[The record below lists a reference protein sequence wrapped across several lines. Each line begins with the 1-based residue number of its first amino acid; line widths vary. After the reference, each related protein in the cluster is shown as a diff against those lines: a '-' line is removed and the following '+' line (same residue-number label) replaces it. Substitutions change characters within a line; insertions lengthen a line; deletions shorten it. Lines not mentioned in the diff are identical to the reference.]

1 VNGRL
6 ITGLF
11 AAIGYMALVA
21 VGPASGAEPLPTFQT
36 SAILAGERL
45 TGPDFRIGAVARNDG
60 FLNHFSVT
68 VDGKV
73 HDVAGNALMKVRL
86 AELAALGKM
95 ERIKRSDVYIKAV
108 KNAALSPLHAVKNLV
123 TSPVGTVK
131 GIASGV
137 GTFFRGVGHSLFGGR
152 SEQEDNVLKTMV
164 GLDGAKRRFAY
175 QFGIDPYT
183 SFPPVRERLNEIAW
197 AGVAGNLTLSAAF
210 SAIPG
215 PASGALKG
223 TKLAEGMRKLLR
235 DNTPAEL
242 KAINE
247 RKLARMGVSASIA
260 ELFLE
265 HPKFSP
271 TQKTFLVDALSRVR
285 ASNRGAFIQRAVL
298 VQDETMAFFMRRW
311 AEMIAAY
318 HQRVAPLARI
328 VRLGMMPIAQRGDG
342 VIVATLPID
351 HLAWS
356 ETIARRHGTNMQSI
370 SSIAGV
376 TGGEIWIEGSISR
389 QARDGLEAQNW
400 IVRDNVGSI
409 LGMN

>member
-1 VNGRL
+1 MKRWMV
-6 ITGLF
+6 TGLI
-11 AAIGYMALVA
+11 AGLCGVSSIA
-21 VGPASGAEPLPTFQT
+21 VEQAESAEPLPTFQT
-36 SAILAGERL
+36 SSILAGERL
-45 TGPDFRIGAVARNDG
+45 TGPAYRIGATARNDG

-68 VDGKV
+68 VEGEV

-86 AELAALGKM
+86 AELAALEKM
-95 ERIKRSDVYIKAV
+95 DRIKRSDVYIKAV

-123 TSPVGTVK
+123 TSPVDTVK

-137 GTFFRGVGHSLFGGR
+137 GTFFRGVGHSMFGGR

-164 GLDGAKRRFAY
+164 GLDGAKRKFAY

-215 PASGALKG
+215 PASGALKA
-223 TKLAEGMRKLLR
+223 TKLAEGMRKVLR

-242 KAINE
+242 KKINQ
-247 RKLARMGVSASIA
+247 RKLAGMGVSASIA

-271 TQKTFLVDALSRVR
+271 TQKTLLVDALSRVP
-285 ASNRGAFIQRAVL
+285 ADNRGAFIQRAVL

-318 HQRVAPLARI
+318 HQRVARVSRI
-328 VRLGMMPIAQRGDG
+328 VRLGKMPIAQRKDG

-370 SSIAGV
+370 SSIPGV
-376 TGGEIWIEGSISR
+376 TGGEIWIEGTISK
-389 QARDGLEAQNW
+389 QARSALEAQKW
-400 IVRDNVGSI
+400 VVRDNAATV
-409 LGMN
+409 LAPN

>member
-1 VNGRL
+1 M
-6 ITGLF
+6 IAGLC
-11 AAIGYMALVA
+11 GMSLLA
-21 VGPASGAEPLPTFQT
+21 VETAESAEPLPTFQT
-36 SAILAGERL
+36 STILAGARL
-45 TGPDFRIGAVARNDG
+45 TGSDFRIGATARNDG

-68 VDGKV
+68 VDGEV
-73 HDVAGNALMKVRL
+73 HDVAGNALMKARL
-86 AELAALGKM
+86 AELAALEKM

-123 TSPVGTVK
+123 TSPAQTVK
-131 GIASGV
+131 AIGSGV

-164 GLDGAKRRFAY
+164 GLDGAKRKFAY
-175 QFGIDPYT
+175 KFGIDPYT

-215 PASGALKG
+215 PASGALKA
-223 TKLAEGMRKLLR
+223 TKLAEGMRKVLR
-235 DNTPAEL
+235 DNTPAEF
-242 KAINE
+242 KKINQ
-247 RKLARMGVSASIA
+247 RKLAGMGVSASIA

-271 TQKTFLVDALSRVR
+271 TQKTLLVDALARVP
-285 ASNRGAFIQRAVL
+285 ADNRGAFIQRAVL

-318 HQRVAPLARI
+318 DQRVARVSRF
-328 VRLGMMPIAQRGDG
+328 VRLGKMPIAQRKDG

-370 SSIAGV
+370 SSIPGV
-376 TGGEIWIEGSISR
+376 TGGEIWIEGTISK
-389 QARDGLEAQNW
+389 QARNALEDGW
-400 IVRDNVGSI
+400 
-409 LGMN
+409 

>member
-1 VNGRL
+1 MKVR
-6 ITGLF
+6 IVTGLI
-11 AAIGYMALVA
+11 AGLCSISLLAIETAE
-21 VGPASGAEPLPTFQT
+21 SAEPLPIFQT
-36 SAILAGERL
+36 SAILVGERL
-45 TGPDFRIGAVARNDG
+45 AGADFRVGATARNDG

-68 VDGKV
+68 VDGEV
-73 HDVAGNALMKVRL
+73 HDVAGNALMRVRL
-86 AELAALGKM
+86 AELAALEKM
-95 ERIKRSDVYIKAV
+95 EQIKRSDVYIKAV

-123 TSPVGTVK
+123 TSPAQTVK
-131 GIASGV
+131 AIGSGV

-164 GLDGAKRRFAY
+164 GLDGAKRKFAY

-223 TKLAEGMRKLLR
+223 TKLAEGMRKVLR

-242 KAINE
+242 KKINQ
-247 RKLARMGVSASIA
+247 RKLAGMGVSASIA

-271 TQKTFLVDALSRVR
+271 TQKTLLVDALSRVP
-285 ASNRGAFIQRAVL
+285 ADNRGAFIQRAVL

-318 HQRVAPLARI
+318 HQRVARVSRI
-328 VRLGMMPIAQRGDG
+328 VRLGKMPIAQRKDG

-370 SSIAGV
+370 SSIPGV
-376 TGGEIWIEGSISR
+376 TGGEIWIEGTISK
-389 QARDGLEAQNW
+389 QARNALEAQKW
-400 IVRDNVGSI
+400 VVRDNAATV
-409 LGMN
+409 LAPN

>member
-1 VNGRL
+1 M
-6 ITGLF
+6 IAGLC
-11 AAIGYMALVA
+11 GMSLLA
-21 VGPASGAEPLPTFQT
+21 VETAESAEPLPTFQT
-36 SAILAGERL
+36 STILAGARL
-45 TGPDFRIGAVARNDG
+45 TGSDFRIGATARNDG

-68 VDGKV
+68 VDGEV

-86 AELAALGKM
+86 AELAALEKM
-95 ERIKRSDVYIKAV
+95 EQIKRSNVYIKAV

-123 TSPVGTVK
+123 TSPAQTVK
-131 GIASGV
+131 AIGSGV

-164 GLDGAKRRFAY
+164 GLDGAKRKFAY
-175 QFGIDPYT
+175 KFGIDPYT

-215 PASGALKG
+215 PASGALKA
-223 TKLAEGMRKLLR
+223 TKLAEGMRKVLR

-242 KAINE
+242 KKINQ

-271 TQKTFLVDALSRVR
+271 TQKTLLVDALARVP
-285 ASNRGAFIQRAVL
+285 ADNRGAFIQRAIL

-318 HQRVAPLARI
+318 HQHVARVSRI
-328 VRLGMMPIAQRGDG
+328 VRLGKMPIAQRKDG

-370 SSIAGV
+370 SSIPGV
-376 TGGEIWIEGSISR
+376 TGGEIWIEGTISK
-389 QARDGLEAQNW
+389 QARSALEAQKW
-400 IVRDNVGSI
+400 VVRDNAATV
-409 LGMN
+409 LAPN